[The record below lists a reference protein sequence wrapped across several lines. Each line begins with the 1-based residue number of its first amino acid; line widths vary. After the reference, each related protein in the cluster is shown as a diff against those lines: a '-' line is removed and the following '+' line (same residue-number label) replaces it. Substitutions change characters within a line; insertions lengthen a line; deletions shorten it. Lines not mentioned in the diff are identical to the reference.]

1 MSCRPGNILNHNVD
15 TGILGFKPCN
25 KLTYPVAFGSESPEV
40 QRDDFFAPTIATG
53 YAHQHKDTA
62 KEQACDQGSW
72 IELPHDAKTFIVSA
86 AICPF
91 WTQTR

>member
-62 KEQACDQGSW
+62 KDQLDDRIPR
-72 IELPHDAKTFIVSA
+72 IEFFHDAKTFIVSA